1 MYDRNVLG
9 RMTMNVY
16 DSIIKG
22 LNEAVEYEKG
32 NVKAKT
38 STISVAPLPEMES
51 SDIKNIRKS
60 LDMTQ
65 MIFAAVMGVSVK
77 TVEAW
82 EAGTNTPSGTARRML
97 YLLQSDPKIPEKYH
111 FLSR

>member
-1 MYDRNVLG
+1 
-9 RMTMNVY
+9 MTMNVY

-22 LNEAVEYEKG
+22 LNEAVDYEKG

-60 LDMTQ
+60 C
-65 MIFAAVMGVSVK
+65 FG
-77 TVEAW
+77 
-82 EAGTNTPSGTARRML
+82 
-97 YLLQSDPKIPEKYH
+97 
-111 FLSR
+111 

>member
-22 LNEAVEYEKG
+22 LNEAVGYEKG

-60 LDMTQ
+60 C
-65 MIFAAVMGVSVK
+65 FG
-77 TVEAW
+77 
-82 EAGTNTPSGTARRML
+82 
-97 YLLQSDPKIPEKYH
+97 
-111 FLSR
+111 

>member
-9 RMTMNVY
+9 IMTMNVY

-38 STISVAPLPEMES
+38 SKIFV
-51 SDIKNIRKS
+51 S
-60 LDMTQ
+60 LS
-65 MIFAAVMGVSVK
+65 I
-77 TVEAW
+77 
-82 EAGTNTPSGTARRML
+82 
-97 YLLQSDPKIPEKYH
+97 
-111 FLSR
+111 